1 VVGLII
7 DTMKGMGSAP
17 VPNDELASR
26 KAVLIGDFGRD
37 TETTGGIAGVL
48 GDYVV
53 ENVPLSEL
61 KAFTPKVEGVDAAA
75 VQRVAQRLLDPTN
88 ASVIVVGDAKLFLD
102 DLRKKYPNVE
112 VIPADKVNLDSPTL
126 Q

>member
-1 VVGLII
+1 MWFDLLAQLAHEDAQIVRVVHV
-7 DTMKGMGSAP
+7 DRAP
-17 VPNDELASR
+17 HFLKQMLV
-26 KAVLIGDFGRD
+26 GDH
-37 TETTGGIAGVL
+37 IAGVL

-112 VIPADKVNLDSPTL
+112 VIPADKVNLDSVSL
-126 Q
+126 K